1 MDYSCPACRTNLG
14 KRKTTQAIVTRME
27 MECSHCKRVV
37 RLNVHRA
44 EEIVVLLSFGTI
56 VVLSAFAYW
65 FQSQGL
71 VIGALGAAMLGA
83 LALPLLEQT
92 YLRHWP
98 RYTAIE
104 HKPHKPVDQA
114 GA

>member
-1 MDYSCPACRTNLG
+1 MDYRCPVCRENLG
-14 KRKTTQAIVTRME
+14 KRRVTQAVVTRME
-27 MECSHCKRVV
+27 IDCPRCKSQV
-37 RLNVHRA
+37 RLRVHVA

-56 VVLSAFAYW
+56 VVLAAFAYW

-71 VIGALGAAMLGA
+71 VIAALGAAMLGA

-98 RYTAIE
+98 RYAAIE
-104 HKPHKPVDQA
+104 RKPVDQA
-114 GA
+114 DA